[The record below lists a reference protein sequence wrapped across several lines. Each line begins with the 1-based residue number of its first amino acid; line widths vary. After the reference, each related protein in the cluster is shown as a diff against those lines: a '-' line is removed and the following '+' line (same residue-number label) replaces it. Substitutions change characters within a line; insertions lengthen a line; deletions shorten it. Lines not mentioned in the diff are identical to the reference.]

1 MKHAIRGKQ
10 KDTQANQ
17 RPTYQAACC
26 QSPSCRCALTPKTG
40 HFRPAHLYGGSK
52 VSIRLTWYHLEIRRD
67 QRQPRLKYTRFSRP
81 ASGRL
86 INLTN
91 REDYSI
97 MSANSA
103 LNKVAAQG
111 DKETLLLNTQPRPDH
126 NRKVCLENKIIGI
139 TGANRGIGLGIAEVC
154 LAHAASI
161 IYSLDLFE
169 PGAHARQGGHDVL
182 C

>member
-1 MKHAIRGKQ
+1 
-10 KDTQANQ
+10 
-17 RPTYQAACC
+17 
-26 QSPSCRCALTPKTG
+26 
-40 HFRPAHLYGGSK
+40 
-52 VSIRLTWYHLEIRRD
+52 
-67 QRQPRLKYTRFSRP
+67 
-81 ASGRL
+81 
-86 INLTN
+86 
-91 REDYSI
+91 